1 MRRQNRSLSRL
12 TPIPCALFALVGMTL
27 AQILAWPTISAA
39 EAQGIS
45 VKDLARIR
53 GEGESVLQGVG
64 LVMGLPG
71 TGDSGKE
78 LVAARPLAQVLQN
91 AGVPVPDL
99 KELEKSKSV
108 ALVMVTC
115 TVPARGALTDD
126 KLDAHVT
133 ALNSAKSLRGGR
145 LFLAPLAGPIPGMPV
160 YAIAEGAI
168 DIELSPVP
176 TTARVRLGA
185 RIIRDIPT
193 GSVAETFDLI
203 LEPTFAGWAS
213 AAQIASSI
221 NDAYFNSPVHRGPP
235 VASQVNDRA
244 IRIEIPE
251 QERSNPGAFVA
262 DVLNTPIN
270 PELLRLPAM
279 VVVNSRTGAIVVT
292 RDVRIGAVAI
302 THKDLTITT
311 TLPPP
316 EPTPADPMIER
327 TRWTGLETDARPSEE
342 ARLSDLLRALD
353 RLDVPSQDQ
362 VEILQTLH
370 KSGRLHAHLVID

>member
-1 MRRQNRSLSRL
+1 
-12 TPIPCALFALVGMTL
+12 MTL